1 MGLDPFFAS
10 ARLVVL
16 PLSSHIERE
25 KEGTHKENELLVIWD
40 YEHDMSLGAWLM
52 DDKQRQKML
61 QNAKGLGER
70 FGSGSSGG
78 FL

>member
-1 MGLDPFFAS
+1 
-10 ARLVVL
+10 
-16 PLSSHIERE
+16 LSSHIERE
-25 KEGTHKENELLVIWD
+25 KEGTHKENEPLVIWD
-40 YEHDMSLGAWLM
+40 HEHDMSLGGWLM

-61 QNAKGLGER
+61 RNAKGLGEH